1 MKSSRKNTDKTIHI
15 FIETLHWC
23 VKKEK
28 YHSRGAALWVDVIC
42 VPLIPGISNNF
53 LFLSKTHLKSDS
65 WCSLSKIPLNGDS
78 PLKAAVAISLSYF
91 PEDNRC
97 VGALCHVLGWCVE
110 ESDCVP
116 GVWKK
121 NLYSFKMDVLQTV
134 SRVGVKHNRGTCYSY
149 CYGWIGDSILR
160 VCVLFITHELL
171 HLCTISPQKLALF
184 EIWVSMLLV
193 KLIYF
198 GKHLVFIDI
207 IELQQS
213 QSIVF

>member
-1 MKSSRKNTDKTIHI
+1 MMFPLQDTVEWRFPFESSRCH
-15 FIETLHWC
+15 
-23 VKKEK
+23 
-28 YHSRGAALWVDVIC
+28 
-42 VPLIPGISNNF
+42 
-53 LFLSKTHLKSDS
+53 LSLLLSWRQQMCRVGVLKS
-65 WCSLSKIPLNGDS
+65 LIVFQVLPL
-78 PLKAAVAISLSYF
+78 L
-91 PEDNRC
+91 
-97 VGALCHVLGWCVE
+97 
-110 ESDCVP
+110 
-116 GVWKK
+116 KK

-134 SRVGVKHNRGTCYSY
+134 SRVKHNRGTCYSY

-160 VCVLFITHELL
+160 VCVLFITHGLL

>member
-97 VGALCHVLGWCVE
+97 VGLVCWRVWLCSRCIWNPL
-110 ESDCVP
+110 P
-116 GVWKK
+116 LLKK

-134 SRVGVKHNRGTCYSY
+134 SRVKHNRGTCYSY

-193 KLIYF
+193 FWYF